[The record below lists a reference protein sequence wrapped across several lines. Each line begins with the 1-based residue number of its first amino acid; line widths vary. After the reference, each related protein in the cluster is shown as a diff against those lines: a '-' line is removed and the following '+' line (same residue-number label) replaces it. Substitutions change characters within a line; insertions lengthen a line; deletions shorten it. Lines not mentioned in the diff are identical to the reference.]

1 MKIGTVVE
9 EGGISVV
16 HTNWGGNYEFR
27 ARRIVTPTTVD
38 EVRDLIMQARAV
50 RAVGTRHSFNDLADA
65 DDLLIST
72 TQLPVPFRVNENGN
86 TVTVGA
92 GIRYG
97 DLARQLDAA
106 SLALP
111 NLASLPHISLSG
123 AVSTATHGSGDT
135 LGNLAT
141 AVSGLRMVSG
151 SGELVEL
158 SRNDRDFA
166 GAIVALG
173 ALGVVTEVTLDV
185 EPTFDVRQRVFTGL
199 DWSEITEHFDQITG
213 AAYNVSLFTTWDE
226 PAVSQVWLKERRG
239 QEYSA
244 ETDFFGAQP
253 ATVQQHMIRGMDVRN
268 TTEQLGVFGPWH
280 ERLAHFRFDFTP
292 SNGAE
297 IQSEYLLPR
306 SNAVHAIGAMR
317 DLAPR
322 FAPLLYIS
330 EIRTVRS
337 DTLWLSTAYEMD
349 AVALHFTWH
358 QYQDAVEAVLPDI
371 EAALFPLGAR
381 PHWGKLFLDKDRVV
395 PGLYPRLNDFAALT
409 KKYDPEGRFRNF
421 FMNRLLE

>member
-1 MKIGTVVE
+1 M
-9 EGGISVV
+9 V

-38 EVRDLIMQARAV
+38 EVRDLIMQAQAV
-50 RAVGTRHSFNDLADA
+50 RAVGTRHSFNDLADT

-97 DLARQLDAA
+97 DLARRLDAA

-123 AVSTATHGSGDT
+123 ALSTATHGSGDA

-141 AVSGLRMVSG
+141 AVSGLCIVTG

-158 SRNDRDFA
+158 SRDDRDFA
-166 GAIVALG
+166 GAVVALG

-199 DWSEITEHFDQITG
+199 DWSQLTEHFDQITG

-226 PAVSQVWLKERRG
+226 PTVSQIWLKERRG
-239 QEYSA
+239 LENSA
-244 ETDFFGAQP
+244 ETEFFGARP

-306 SNAVHAIGAMR
+306 SRAVNAITALR

-330 EIRTVRS
+330 EIRTVRADS
-337 DTLWLSTAYEMD
+337 LWLSTAYEMD

-358 QYQDAVEAVLPDI
+358 QDQDAVEAVLPDI
-371 EAALFPLGAR
+371 ETVLLPLGAR
-381 PHWGKLFLDKDRVV
+381 PHWGKLFLDKDHVV

-409 KKYDPEGRFRNF
+409 QKYDPEGRFRNS